1 MSEYRDR
8 LGALGYSVNQGI
20 QLYAQTHKYI
30 EQEGSTAKSALK
42 NLFRRG
48 TQMSRLLEA
57 AESLL
62 PIWNDIYSN
71 IMFFEAQTAF
81 LLDDDESR
89 YLDALLKYVKRV
101 KVAIEA
107 LVERQRYLTQSSI
120 DWSTHL
126 AASQKYLA
134 AMSSFMEAEDEM
146 NRASLWRKT

>member
-1 MSEYRDR
+1 
-8 LGALGYSVNQGI
+8 
-20 QLYAQTHKYI
+20 
-30 EQEGSTAKSALK
+30 
-42 NLFRRG
+42 
-48 TQMSRLLEA
+48 MSRLLEA

-107 LVERQRYLTQSSI
+107 LIERQRYLTQSSI